1 MRRFALGILAGCF
14 GLLGSLA
21 AGYAALALLLPAS
34 FPAPPLTRL
43 AAMDEKLRFLREH
56 PEIDPRILAVGSSI
70 TWRQLAGDSF
80 DRAAGGRR
88 HFLNGAT
95 VSLQIHQTRDLLDFY
110 LHNYPRVRTVLIMVG
125 LPDFADCSTEPRT
138 ILDHA
143 AAKAYAFDRWPAA
156 YFYLRYFSPQRFART
171 AMTLAERQ
179 TPLTGDL
186 YLDAYGSGP
195 LQVREEFKR
204 GLRYQAIEPD
214 PACVAALIDLSA
226 SLTERGVNLVLVFPP
241 LHPEYRQAYPGSVP
255 ATCRIAREVD
265 LATRKHNTDLL
276 VLPQD
281 SGFAGEDFF
290 DAFHLQYAA
299 AKRLS
304 AQVARRI
311 EQSLVAASASSP
323 ARAETQL
330 RSLRRSCAISE
341 ARSL

>member
-1 MRRFALGILAGCF
+1 MKRFALGILVGCF

-21 AGYAALALLLPAS
+21 AVYAMLAFLLPAS

-43 AAMDEKLRFLREH
+43 AALDEKLRFLREH

-70 TWRQLAGDSF
+70 TWRQLAGNSF

-95 VSLQIHQTRDLLDFY
+95 VSLQIHQTGDLLDFY
-110 LHNYPRVRTVLIMVG
+110 LDNYPRVRTVLIMAG
-125 LPDFADCSTEPRT
+125 LPDFTNCSTEPRAVF
-138 ILDHA
+138 DHA
-143 AAKAYAFDRWPAA
+143 AARAYVFQRWPAA
-156 YFYLRYFSPQRFART
+156 WFYLRYFSPQRFART

-195 LQVREEFKR
+195 LQVPDESKR
-204 GLRYQAIEPD
+204 GLRYQAMEPD
-214 PACVAALIDLSA
+214 PACVTALVELSEA
-226 SLTERGVNLVLVFPP
+226 LNNRGVNLVLVFPP
-241 LHPEYRQAYPGSVP
+241 LHPEYRRAYPGVVS
-255 ATCRIAREVD
+255 ATCRIARDVEM
-265 LATRKHNTDLL
+265 ATRRHKTDLL

-281 SGFAGEDFF
+281 VGFADEDFF

-299 AKRLS
+299 AQRLS

-311 EQSLVAASASSP
+311 EQSFASAGKARP
-323 ARAETQL
+323 AGETQL
-330 RSLRRSCAISE
+330 RHLGRSCAVNE

>member
-1 MRRFALGILAGCF
+1 MRKFAFGILAGCF

-21 AGYAALALLLPAS
+21 VAYAALALFLPAS

-43 AAMDEKLRFLREH
+43 AALDEKLRFLREH

-70 TWRQLAGDSF
+70 TWRQLAGNSF

-95 VSLQIHQTRDLLDFY
+95 VSLQIHQTGDLLDFY
-110 LHNYPRVRTVLIMVG
+110 LDNYPRVRTVVIMVG
-125 LPDFADCSTEPRT
+125 LPDFTNCSTEPRAVF
-138 ILDHA
+138 DHA

-156 YFYLRYFSPQRFART
+156 YFYLRYFSPQRFVRT

-179 TPLTGDL
+179 TPLLGDL

-195 LQVREEFKR
+195 LQVPEEFKR
-204 GLRYQAIEPD
+204 GLRYQAMEPD
-214 PACVAALIDLSA
+214 PACITA
-226 SLTERGVNLVLVFPP
+226 LTELSEALNGRGVNLVLVFPP
-241 LHPEYRQAYPGSVP
+241 LHPEYRQTYPDAVS
-255 ATCRIAREVD
+255 ATCRIARDVA
-265 LATRKHNTDLL
+265 LGTRRHNTELL

-281 SGFAGEDFF
+281 ADFSDEDFF

-299 AKRLS
+299 AQRLS

-311 EQSLVAASASSP
+311 EQSLASAGRTPP
-323 ARAETQL
+323 AADSHLRQL
-330 RSLRRSCAISE
+330 RRCAVNE